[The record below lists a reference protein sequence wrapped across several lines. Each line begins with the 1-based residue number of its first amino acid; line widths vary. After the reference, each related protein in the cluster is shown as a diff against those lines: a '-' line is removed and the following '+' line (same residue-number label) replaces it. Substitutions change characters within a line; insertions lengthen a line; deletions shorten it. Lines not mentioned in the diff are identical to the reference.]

1 MAEAIVSFGVEKLWE
16 FVSQEYERLQGVGEQ
31 ITELKSDLNMLMSFL
46 NDADEKKQTSA
57 LARNCVEEV
66 KEITYDAE
74 DIIQTFILKAK
85 QRNGIKNQM
94 RSLAC
99 IQGGR
104 RKTALEITSI
114 SKRISKVIH
123 VMQTFNIKSDIM
135 NSGLSQALMDKER
148 ETRHTF
154 PIESES
160 NLVGLEKNVEKL
172 VEELVGDD
180 SSHGVSI
187 TGLGGLGKTTLARQV
202 FNHGRVKGH
211 FDGLAWVCVSQDFT
225 RKDVWETIL
234 KNLSH
239 GDYVA
244 DMKEDKLQKSRS
256 TTDDVSYM
264 NKSQRKKI
272 SDMNEDE
279 LQEKLN
285 QLLETKK
292 VLIVFDDVW
301 KRKDWDTIKPMF
313 PERKA
318 GWKVLLTSRNND
330 VHPHCVTF
338 KPELLTH
345 DECWKLLQMKVFPM
359 NDTTGYIIDEEMV
372 KMAEEMVK
380 HCGRL
385 PLAAKVLGGLLA
397 AQHTPRQWKIISE
410 NIKPHIVGGIDND
423 SSSVN
428 HVLSLSF
435 EGLPSYLKHCLL
447 HLASYPE
454 DYRISLEDVSY
465 IWAAE
470 GITKPRHYEGATI
483 RDVSDVYIEELVKR
497 NMVISER
504 DMVTSRFEVCQLH
517 DLMREICLLKAKE
530 ECFLQIVTD
539 PACSSSVHSEAS
551 SRSRRLV
558 VYIAT
563 TERAERVI
571 KNSKLRSL
579 LFFPVDEVA
588 RFFMGSYF
596 MELQLLRVLDLTRA
610 NFKGWK
616 VPSTIGKLIHL
627 KYLSLYKAYVAHL
640 PSSIRNLKSLLYLN
654 LGLGYGDCHVPNVL
668 KEMQEL
674 RYLCLPRFTH
684 KKTKL
689 ELGGLLKL
697 ETLRNFSTKDSSVTD
712 FHHMTRLRNL
722 SISIDGCSVE
732 MLSSTLSK
740 LSRHLEN
747 LTIEDHTNG
756 RKEIHMPRLPNV
768 HHFPSHLTTIY
779 LKDFRLEEDPMPI
792 LEKLL
797 QLKEVKLLN
806 SSFRLRRMV
815 CSGGGF
821 PKLLKLEIFRLWE
834 WEEWIVEEG
843 SMPLLHTLNI
853 SECHKLKELPDRLR
867 FITSLKELTIH
878 TSEREFRNKVSKG
891 GEDYYKIQHIPLI
904 RYNWQP
910 ASEDKEV

>member
-16 FVSQEYERLQGVGEQ
+16 LVSQEYERLQGVGEQ

-135 NSGLSQALMDKER
+135 NCGYSQALMDKER

-225 RKDVWETIL
+225 RKDVWQTIL
-234 KNLSH
+234 WSLSPGDKNPE
-239 GDYVA
+239 
-244 DMKEDKLQKSRS
+244 MKEDEIQKKL
-256 TTDDVSYM
+256 V
-264 NKSQRKKI
+264 
-272 SDMNEDE
+272 
-279 LQEKLN
+279 L
-285 QLLETKK
+285 LLETKK

-301 KRKDWDTIKPMF
+301 KRNDWDTIKPMF
-313 PERKA
+313 PERKAA

-330 VHPHCVTF
+330 VHPQCVTF

-345 DECWKLLQMKVFPM
+345 DECWKLLQMIAFPK
-359 NDTTGYIIDEEMV
+359 NDTPGYIIDEEMV

-385 PLAAKVLGGLLA
+385 PLAVKVLGGLLA

-410 NIKPHIVGGIDND
+410 NIKPHIVGGIDDD

-530 ECFLQIVTD
+530 ESFLQIVTD

-563 TERAERVI
+563 TERAGETIYTRTFNGERVI

-697 ETLRNFSTKDSSVTD
+697 ETLRNFSTKDSSVKD
-712 FHHMTRLRNL
+712 LHHMTRLRNL
-722 SISIDGCSVE
+722 SISIDGWSVE

-747 LTIEDHTNG
+747 LTIEDDTNG
-756 RKEIHMPRLPNV
+756 RKGIHMPRLPNV
-768 HHFPSHLTTIY
+768 QHFPSHLTTIY
-779 LKDFRLEEDPMPI
+779 LEHFRLEEDPMPI

-806 SSFRLRRMV
+806 TSFHLRRMV

-821 PKLLKLEIFRLWE
+821 PKLQKLELFRLWE

-843 SMPLLHTLNI
+843 SMPLLHTLYIN
-853 SECHKLKELPDRLR
+853 ECDKLKELPDRLR

-878 TSEREFRNKVSKG
+878 TSEREFRKKVSKG

-910 ASEDKEV
+910 ASEDKESD